1 MIDIKFLDSM
11 DIFRAQNIKEKKIRD
26 VKANQELF
34 QNQQNESLKQ
44 KNSNSTEVNKSN
56 EIDKILDEFEDED

>member
-11 DIFRAQNIKEKKIRD
+11 DIFRAHNIKAKKIRD
-26 VKANQELF
+26 VKVNQELF